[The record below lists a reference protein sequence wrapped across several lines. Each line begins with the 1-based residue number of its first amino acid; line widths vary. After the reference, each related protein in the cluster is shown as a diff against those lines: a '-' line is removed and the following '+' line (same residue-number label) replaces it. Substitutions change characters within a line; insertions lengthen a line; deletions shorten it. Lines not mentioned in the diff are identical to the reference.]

1 MLIQLFIDWDNYD
14 GVMSI
19 YLTTNRHNI
28 DICVTIN
35 LI

>member
-1 MLIQLFIDWDNYD
+1 MLIQLFIDWDNY